1 MPDIIKINNLKHD
14 LIVIGNQRITYLDV
28 LLDGAIVDIIY
39 QIGIQLEL
47 IKLIEIGILIIIN
60 NINYFIFPLGH
71 PLADR

>member
-14 LIVIGNQRITYLDV
+14 LIVIGNQRITYLDI

-60 NINYFIFPLGH
+60 NVNYFILPLGH

>member
-1 MPDIIKINNLKHD
+1 MSDIIKINNLKHD

>member
-14 LIVIGNQRITYLDV
+14 LIVIGNQCITHLDV

-47 IKLIEIGILIIIN
+47 IKLIKISILIIIN
-60 NINYFIFPLGH
+60 NIEDFILPLGH
-71 PLADR
+71 AFTDR